1 MMESDNLFCVG
12 SSFYSFTHFLSAF
25 TSFENLTHS
34 QFYNRDA
41 RTLTAAAKLTPKTA
55 KKSKTDLKTYYF
67 IRYTCITVSMT
78 GDSRKLTETVYN
90 VRNKN
95 DDKCI
100 GL

>member
-1 MMESDNLFCVG
+1 MESDNLFCVG
-12 SSFYSFTHFLSAF
+12 SSFYSFTHFRSAF

-41 RTLTAAAKLTPKTA
+41 RTLTAAARLTPKTA
-55 KKSKTDLKTYYF
+55 EKAKTDLKTYYF
-67 IRYTCITVSMT
+67 IRYTCMTVSITV
-78 GDSRKLTETVYN
+78 DSRKLTKIVYN
-90 VRNKN
+90 VQNKN